1 MKTNLTIKIMNQRL
15 STNISRSLRISK
27 FYYKL
32 KIVKRSHELQ
42 SESHTLVIFWF
53 TERFDQQQKIYI
65 PSTVFSLK
73 LRERS
78 GSVVECLTRDRR
90 AAGSSLTGVTAL
102 LSLSKTHLS

>member
-27 FYYKL
+27 LYYKL

-42 SESHTLVIFWF
+42 SESDTLVIFLF
-53 TERFDQQQKIYI
+53 TERFDEQRKIYI

-73 LRERS
+73 LKRR
-78 GSVVECLTRDRR
+78 LTSTR
-90 AAGSSLTGVTAL
+90 LNL
-102 LSLSKTHLS
+102 LIYSMLSETD